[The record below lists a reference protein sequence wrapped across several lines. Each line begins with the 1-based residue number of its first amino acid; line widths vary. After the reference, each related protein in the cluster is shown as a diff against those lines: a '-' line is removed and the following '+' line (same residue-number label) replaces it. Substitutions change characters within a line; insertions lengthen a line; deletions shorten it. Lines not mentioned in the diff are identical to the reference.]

1 MAAGLCVLLS
11 LAIKNGDKVC
21 KVLRGKN
28 VMLQATIVGD
38 VQQQVVE
45 IFNIC
50 AVARL
55 HGKQEDNA
63 HLFGAGIPVKGLVEQ
78 RHRHFGLGAAGAER
92 VGDGEHRVH
101 GGVGERLA
109 LKDGGQEGF
118 IGDALVLQHV
128 AESFQHLALSSGL
141 GEAAEK
147 LRVKKSAHK
156 RCRLLFYAVEHARD
170 GFGVLRAQ
178 AKIHEHA
185 RKRAVFDG
193 DGGHHKCRI
202 LKIGAVQFAELSIR
216 DAVGDAYAVPKVG
229 EQAAL
234 QHAGDGVARSADKDY
249 FVQGPVLGRAA
260 LDGRSYMQRDVA
272 SLVLRKRIGLR
283 VEYFTGARQGDL
295 KRQRE
300 AGADG
305 VEQRVLLDDLKVLA

>member
-128 AESFQHLALSSGL
+128 GESFQHLALSSGL

-147 LRVKKSAHK
+147 LRVKKAPISDVACFSMPLSM
-156 RCRLLFYAVEHARD
+156 REMVSVSCALRLKSTSTRGSGQFSMGTVVTTNAV
-170 GFGVLRAQ
+170 
-178 AKIHEHA
+178 
-185 RKRAVFDG
+185 
-193 DGGHHKCRI
+193 
-202 LKIGAVQFAELSIR
+202 SS
-216 DAVGDAYAVPKVG
+216 
-229 EQAAL
+229 
-234 QHAGDGVARSADKDY
+234 RSAPSSSQNSRY
-249 FVQGPVLGRAA
+249 EMLWAM
-260 LDGRSYMQRDVA
+260 LMRSP
-272 SLVLRKRIGLR
+272 K
-283 VEYFTGARQGDL
+283 
-295 KRQRE
+295 
-300 AGADG
+300 
-305 VEQRVLLDDLKVLA
+305 